1 MNSPAIQV
9 ELTPDPAPPA
19 PRVPDPPIPEPPKPR
34 PVRKK
39 EPVHQEVA
47 PASLPLMAETAETP
61 ALNDLATPPQDSQ
74 SEAAPAAPQAAAG
87 TLEAQYAETLRTNI
101 DARTVVPDSIEYRL
115 RRPKG
120 ETRVNFIL
128 DREGSVL
135 EARVAHTSGSDILD
149 RHAVSIVKAGRYP
162 SFPQAAFRGESR
174 HSFLVTLE
182 FRL

>member
-1 MNSPAIQV
+1 
-9 ELTPDPAPPA
+9 
-19 PRVPDPPIPEPPKPR
+19 
-34 PVRKK
+34 
-39 EPVHQEVA
+39 
-47 PASLPLMAETAETP
+47 MAETTDAP
-61 ALNDLATPPQDSQ
+61 ALNDPATPPQDAESQ
-74 SEAAPAAPQAAAG
+74 APATPERAAAG

-149 RHAVSIVKAGRYP
+149 RHAVGIVKAGRYP